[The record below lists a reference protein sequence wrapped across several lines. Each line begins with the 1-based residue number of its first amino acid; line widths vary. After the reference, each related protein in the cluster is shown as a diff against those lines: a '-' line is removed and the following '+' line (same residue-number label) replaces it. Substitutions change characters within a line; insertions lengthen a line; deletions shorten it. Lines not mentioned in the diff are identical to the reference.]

1 MNNTAVSTNLSTS
14 SLSTPSLAKAR
25 ALALPSRDAMLA
37 RAPTVQAFWD
47 DNRELFTSAWQEWQQ
62 TEQSTLPVLTDDLF
76 DNKLRAAVNQAW
88 QTPVTESEVKNL
100 WQEVAPGVYQTQFF
114 NPERLAELRDYFTQV
129 ADAGIPLRPP
139 YGIALNRFGAMLDE
153 RSEGYLAAPSF
164 QAFYQELMNSY
175 MRPIA
180 RMLFP
185 DITGYDTQT
194 FGFSIQY
201 QAGVDT
207 SLRLHTDASAA
218 TLNIN
223 MNLPGEEFTGSEV
236 DFYDRQ
242 TGAIKRLSFAPG
254 TALIHRGSVAH
265 AAQPIKSGQRSNLV
279 FWLYGD
285 RMQIPRNIM
294 PAEALSAEE
303 RWTMPK
309 TAKDSFAPF

>member
-1 MNNTAVSTNLSTS
+1 MSTS
-14 SLSTPSLAKAR
+14 SLAKAR

-37 RAPTVQAFWD
+37 RAPSVQAFWD
-47 DNRELFTSAWQEWQQ
+47 DNRELLASAWQEW
-62 TEQSTLPVLTDDLF
+62 EQSEQTLQPLTELLLDS
-76 DNKLRAAVNQAW
+76 KLQAAVEQAW
-88 QTPVTESEVKNL
+88 QNPITESEVKNL
-100 WQEVAPGVYQTQFF
+100 WQEVAPGVYTTQFF
-114 NPERLAELRDYFTQV
+114 DPERLADLRDYLAKA
-129 ADAGIPLRPP
+129 ADSGIPVRPP

-164 QAFYQELMNSY
+164 QAFYQTLMDRY
-175 MRPIA
+175 MRPVA

-194 FGFSIQY
+194 FGFSIDY
-201 QAGVDT
+201 QTGVDT

-254 TALIHRGSVAH
+254 TAMIHRGSVAH
-265 AAQPIKSGQRSNLV
+265 AAQPITSGERSNLV

-285 RMQIPRNIM
+285 RMQIPRNIT
-294 PAEALSAEE
+294 PIEGLTAAE
-303 RWTMPK
+303 RWTVPN
-309 TAKDSFAPF
+309 AVKDTFAPF